1 MKKLI
6 IYSAFLILITIGC
19 KEEATITDPME
30 VVNKYFEYHN
40 AHDIDKTLALFSDS
54 VVFVMDDKNRS
65 TGKDVMRKLERW
77 NAAIYGQLS
86 IPRMMITGDTVL
98 MTKITEVNQW
108 YLSLGIDSVVY
119 RGGTYAI
126 VKEGLI
132 IEMRPSLLERNSAI
146 EATAR
151 LKQFI
156 KWASDNRTV
165 EIVNMMP
172 NGQFDFKPQNAPK
185 WLELMREWRTETDD
199 N

>member
-1 MKKLI
+1 MI
-6 IYSAFLILITIGC
+6 FSAFLILVTLGC
-19 KEEATITDPME
+19 KEEATITDPMD
-30 VVNKYFEYHN
+30 VVKKYFEYHN
-40 AHDIDKTLALFSDS
+40 AHDIDKTLSLFSDS

-65 TGKDVMRKLERW
+65 KGKDVMRKLERW

-86 IPRMMITGDTVL
+86 LPRMMITGDTVL

-165 EIVNMMP
+165 EIINMMP

-185 WLELMREWRTETDD
+185 WLELMREWRTETQD